1 VKLSILTNSSP
12 KTVYYRYTEIANARK
27 LARAEHELVAGK
39 KDATEVYFVG
49 GAGWS
54 DQTVFLS
61 EVHSARNAFERRYD
75 VDGHALVL
83 ANDPAADEDEPE
95 LTESTLRTALG
106 AVANGMNRDDDV
118 LFLYLTSHG
127 SQEGLALGYANGLRA
142 TLAPRVLRTML
153 DDAGIRW
160 RVVVVQGCES
170 GVFLDALASETTLIA
185 TAASSD
191 RPSYGCADGNDFTDF
206 GRAFIADRFPSA
218 RTFVTALEGA
228 ADDMRARDEWEHR
241 EASQPSVRVGDAI
254 RPKLEAIGRRE

>member
-1 VKLSILTNSSP
+1 MLVAVMTARHLRVEL
-12 KTVYYRYTEIANARK
+12 ANARK
-27 LARAEHELVAGK
+27 LERAEHALVAGR

-83 ANDPAADEDEPE
+83 ANDPAADEDEAE
-95 LTESTLRTALG
+95 LTETTLRAALG
-106 AVANGMNRDDDV
+106 AVANEMNREDDV

-127 SQEGLALGYANGLRA
+127 SQQGLALGYASGMHA

-170 GVFLDALASETTLIA
+170 GVFLDALASETTVVA

-206 GRAFIADRFPSA
+206 GRAFIADRFAAS
-218 RTFVTALEGA
+218 RTFITALEGA
-228 ADDMRARDEWEHR
+228 ADDMRTRDEWEHR